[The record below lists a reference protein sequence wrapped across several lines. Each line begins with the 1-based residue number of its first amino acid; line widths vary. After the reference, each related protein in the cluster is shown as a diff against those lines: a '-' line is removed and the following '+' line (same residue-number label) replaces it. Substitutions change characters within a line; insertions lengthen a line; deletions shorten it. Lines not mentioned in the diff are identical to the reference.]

1 MTGQYMI
8 VSRTGTNPLTIAVQ
22 LAIDDG
28 YIPIGGVS
36 CHTENRGRERITTY
50 HQALFKPE

>member
-1 MTGQYMI
+1 MI
-8 VSRTGTNPLTIAVQ
+8 VSRSGTNPLTVAVQ
-22 LAIDDG
+22 LAIDEG

-36 CHTENRGRERITTY
+36 AHTETRGRETITTY